1 MNPRPGLI
9 FVCNADSG
17 LSSTMTDIGHKIF
30 SAETYACSLCALA
43 HGPD

>member
-9 FVCNADSG
+9 LVCNADSG
-17 LSSTMTDIGHKIF
+17 LPSTMADIGHKIS
-30 SAETYACSLCALA
+30 SAETHACSLCALA